1 MRTSVFILPVDF
13 RFQPGNP
20 YTRFSKKASRVQ
32 YKICSLSDSACCHLA
47 RLRSFT
53 LKSAHYWIV
62 SLIFMYFGRLVHA
75 NFLAARGGLPEIE
88 QHSRAASPD
97 TYTLCTKK
105 GGRNRAAAPI
115 RLNLLFRMI
124 SCQITDSTG
133 QAQVCH
139 EILRITTSDEHP
151 ASLQFIRCTS

>member
-1 MRTSVFILPVDF
+1 
-13 RFQPGNP
+13 
-20 YTRFSKKASRVQ
+20 
-32 YKICSLSDSACCHLA
+32 
-47 RLRSFT
+47 
-53 LKSAHYWIV
+53 
-62 SLIFMYFGRLVHA
+62 MYFGRLVHA
-75 NFLAARGGLPEIE
+75 NFLAARDGLPEID

-97 TYTLCTKK
+97 THTLCTKK

-139 EILRITTSDEHP
+139 EILRIIDLMSSPLSYTARLHHRFPCFVAFSY
-151 ASLQFIRCTS
+151 QM